1 VVGKDWIAM
10 VFKQKVAV
18 VAAVVS
24 LGALGAAL
32 PAANPGLAQSVL
44 PSAGKMT
51 ISSKAVGPDGRIGK
65 RYSAGSGNLSPPL
78 TWSTVKQAKAYA
90 VVVQDADSHGHP
102 YVHWLVWNIPG
113 GLSSLPPGLPN
124 RGLLHDPPGVDQG
137 RNDSGGIG
145 WYGPNPPPGDPPH
158 HYHFQSFALDGA
170 VAAAPGSG
178 LATLISAMRGHVLA
192 IGETVGTFAR
202 PKS

>member
-1 VVGKDWIAM
+1 
-10 VFKQKVAV
+10 
-18 VAAVVS
+18 
-24 LGALGAAL
+24 
-32 PAANPGLAQSVL
+32 
-44 PSAGKMT
+44 
-51 ISSKAVGPDGRIGK
+51 
-65 RYSAGSGNLSPPL
+65 
-78 TWSTVKQAKAYA
+78 

-158 HYHFQSFALDGA
+158 HYHFQAFALDRA
-170 VAAAPGSG
+170 VAAAPGGG
-178 LATLISAMRGHVLA
+178 LATLVSAMRGHVLA
-192 IGETVGTFAR
+192 SGETIGTFAR

>member
-1 VVGKDWIAM
+1 MTSLENRIA
-10 VFKQKVAV
+10 A
-18 VAAVVS
+18 VAAVILCVAV
-24 LGALGAAL
+24 GANAQ
-32 PAANPGLAQSVL
+32 PAANQALARSQL
-44 PSAGKMT
+44 PSSGKMT

-90 VVVQDADSHGHP
+90 VVVQDPDSHGHP
-102 YVHWLVWNIPG
+102 FVHWLVWNIPG